1 MKAAPYR
8 ADFYKKIWDGPTP
21 DDDRMQKWIDALW
34 NIVKIMKKEYD
45 TNKYGEITLPK
56 EQQ

>member
-8 ADFYKKIWDGPTP
+8 TDFYKKIWDNQQP
-21 DDDRMQKWIDALW
+21 DDARMQKWLDALW

-45 TNKYGEITLPK
+45 AKKYGEITLPK
-56 EQQ
+56 DQQ

>member
-8 ADFYKKIWDGPTP
+8 ADFYNKIWDNQTP
-21 DDDRMQKWIDALW
+21 DDARMQKWLDALW
-34 NIVKIMKKEYD
+34 NIVRIMKKEYD
-45 TNKYGEITLPK
+45 INKYGEITLPK

>member
-8 ADFYKKIWDGPTP
+8 ADFYKKIWDNQQP
-21 DDDRMQKWIDALW
+21 DDARMQKWLEALW

-45 TNKYGEITLPK
+45 AKKYGEITLPK
-56 EQQ
+56 DQQ